1 MLLMTE
7 QTILLYYFLLEIE
20 FLQMT
25 TIFNVLSCALTNFP
39 NEIIIHSGR
48 DELLHDFVN

>member
-25 TIFNVLSCALTNFP
+25 TIVNVLCCDSTNFSS
-39 NEIIIHSGR
+39 EMVIYSGR